1 MITYIKL
8 AWRNLWRNKKR
19 TLISAASVF
28 FAVILSLIMRSMQ
41 KGYYDYMI
49 DSSVRLYTGHIQ
61 VHGKDFWEKRSLEES
76 MYYDEDLIQRL
87 KENKNIFEIIPRLET
102 YSLIS
107 FGKISKVVQVN
118 GISPEV
124 ENNITRLKEKMVEGS
139 YLEDNS
145 EGILIAEGL
154 SKLLG
159 VDIGDS
165 VVLYG
170 QGLHGITAAAVVPV
184 IGIAKFAIPD
194 QNKSFTYLSLR
205 YSQELFSAYDRIT
218 SLSILLNDADKIES
232 TKALLKNYFDGSH
245 EIMDWAE
252 LSPELVQS
260 IQIDNASGIIMLG
273 ILYVV
278 IAFGIFGTIVM
289 MTAERIKEFGILI
302 SIGMKKRK
310 LALVTTLET
319 IFISFI
325 GVAAGAL
332 ISIPILL
339 YLEKHPIPLTGETAD
354 AILAWGFEP
363 IIPFAFYPGMYF
375 AQMWT
380 VLAIAFVS
388 ALYPIN
394 FIRKLK
400 PSTALRG

>member
-19 TLISAASVF
+19 TFISAASVF

-76 MYYDEDLIQRL
+76 MYYDEALIQRL

-107 FGKISKVVQVN
+107 FGKVSKVVQVN

-124 ENNITRLKEKMVEGS
+124 ENNITRLKEKIVEGS

-154 SKLLG
+154 SKLIG

-184 IGIAKFAIPD
+184 IGIVKFAIPD

-232 TKALLKNYFDGSH
+232 TKSSLKNYFDDSH

-354 AILAWGFEP
+354 AILAWGFDP

>member
-76 MYYDEDLIQRL
+76 MYYDENLIQRL

-107 FGKISKVVQVN
+107 FGKVSKVVQVN

-124 ENNITRLKEKMVEGS
+124 ENNITRLKEKIVEGS

-159 VDIGDS
+159 VGVGDS

-170 QGLHGITAAAVVPV
+170 QGLHGIT
-184 IGIAKFAIPD
+184 
-194 QNKSFTYLSLR
+194 
-205 YSQELFSAYDRIT
+205 
-218 SLSILLNDADKIES
+218 
-232 TKALLKNYFDGSH
+232 
-245 EIMDWAE
+245 
-252 LSPELVQS
+252 
-260 IQIDNASGIIMLG
+260 
-273 ILYVV
+273 
-278 IAFGIFGTIVM
+278 
-289 MTAERIKEFGILI
+289 
-302 SIGMKKRK
+302 
-310 LALVTTLET
+310 
-319 IFISFI
+319 
-325 GVAAGAL
+325 
-332 ISIPILL
+332 
-339 YLEKHPIPLTGETAD
+339 
-354 AILAWGFEP
+354 
-363 IIPFAFYPGMYF
+363 
-375 AQMWT
+375 
-380 VLAIAFVS
+380 
-388 ALYPIN
+388 
-394 FIRKLK
+394 
-400 PSTALRG
+400 

>member
-61 VHGKDFWEKRSLEES
+61 VHGKNFWEKRSLEES

-139 YLEDNS
+139 YLENNS

-154 SKLLG
+154 SKMLG
-159 VDIGDS
+159 VGVGDS

-184 IGIAKFAIPD
+184 IGIVKFAIPD

-205 YSQELFSAYDRIT
+205 YSQDLFSAYDRIT

-232 TKALLKNYFDGSH
+232 VKASLKNYFDDSH

-278 IAFGIFGTIVM
+278 IAFGIFGTIMM
-289 MTAERIKEFGILI
+289 MTAERVKEFGILI
-302 SIGMKKRK
+302 SIGMKKSK

-319 IFISFI
+319 IFVSFI

-354 AILAWGFEP
+354 AILAWGFDP
-363 IIPFAFYPGMYF
+363 IIPFAFYPGIYF
-375 AQMWT
+375 AQIWT

>member
-61 VHGKDFWEKRSLEES
+61 IHGKDFWEKRSLEES
-76 MYYDEDLIQRL
+76 IYFDETVIQKL
-87 KENKNIFEIIPRLET
+87 KKNKNISQIIPRLET
-102 YSLIS
+102 FSLIS
-107 FGKISKVVQVN
+107 SGKVSKVVQVN
-118 GISPEV
+118 GINPQIENDVTKLSEKIV
-124 ENNITRLKEKMVEGS
+124 EGNYLKE
-139 YLEDNS
+139 NS
-145 EGILIAEGL
+145 SGILIAEGL
-154 SKLLG
+154 AKLLG
-159 VDIGDS
+159 VNVGDS
-165 VVLYG
+165 VILYG
-170 QGLHGITAAAVVPV
+170 QGYHGVTAAAVIP
-184 IGIAKFAIPD
+184 IEGIVKFAIPD
-194 QNKSFTYLSLR
+194 QNKSFTYLALNN
-205 YSQELFSAYDRIT
+205 SQQFFSAYDRIT
-218 SLSILLNDADKIES
+218 SLSILLNDADEIES
-232 TKALLKNYFDGSH
+232 TKTFLKNYFDNSY

-260 IQIDNASGIIMLG
+260 IQVDNASGIIMLG

-278 IAFGIFGTIVM
+278 IAFGIFGTIMM
-289 MTAERIKEFGILI
+289 MTAERVKEFGILI
-302 SIGMKKRK
+302 SIGMKKGK
-310 LALVTTLET
+310 LAIVTILET

-339 YLEKHPIPLTGETAD
+339 YLVNHPIPLTGETAD
-354 AILAWGFEP
+354 AILAWGFDP

-375 AQMWT
+375 AQIWT

-388 ALYPIN
+388 ALYPVN

-400 PSTALRG
+400 PSVALRG

>member
-61 VHGKDFWEKRSLEES
+61 IHGKDFWEKRSLEES
-76 MYYDEDLIQRL
+76 MYFDETVIQKL
-87 KENKNIFEIIPRLET
+87 KKNKNISQIIPRLET
-102 YSLIS
+102 FSLIS
-107 FGKISKVVQVN
+107 SGKVSKVVQVN
-118 GISPEV
+118 GINPQIENDVTKLSEKIV
-124 ENNITRLKEKMVEGS
+124 EGNYLKE
-139 YLEDNS
+139 NS
-145 EGILIAEGL
+145 SGILISEGL
-154 SKLLG
+154 AKLLG
-159 VDIGDS
+159 INVGDS
-165 VVLYG
+165 VILYG
-170 QGLHGITAAAVVPV
+170 QGYHGVTAAAVIP
-184 IGIAKFAIPD
+184 IEGIVKFAIPE
-194 QNKSFTYLSLR
+194 QNKSFTYLALNN
-205 YSQELFSAYDRIT
+205 SQQLFSAYDRIT
-218 SLSILLNDADKIES
+218 SLSILLNDADEIES
-232 TKALLKNYFDGSH
+232 TKTFLKNYFNNSY

-260 IQIDNASGIIMLG
+260 IQVDNASGIIMLG

-278 IAFGIFGTIVM
+278 IAFGIFGTIMM
-289 MTAERIKEFGILI
+289 MTAERVKEFGILI
-302 SIGMKKRK
+302 SIGMKKGK
-310 LALVTTLET
+310 LAFVTILET

-339 YLEKHPIPLTGETAD
+339 YLVNHPIPLTGETAD

-375 AQMWT
+375 AQIWT

-388 ALYPIN
+388 ALYPVN

-400 PSTALRG
+400 PSVALRG

>member
-1 MITYIKL
+1 MKTYIKL

-41 KGYYDYMI
+41 TGSYDYII
-49 DSSVRLYTGHIQ
+49 DSSVKLYTGHIQ

-76 MYYDEDLIQRL
+76 MYYDPTVIKEL
-87 KENKNIFEIIPRLET
+87 KKNQKIVHIIPRLET

-107 FGKISKVVQVN
+107 FGKISRVVQVT
-118 GISPEV
+118 GIDPEV
-124 ENNITRLKEKMVEGS
+124 ENEVTSLGS
-139 YLEDNS
+139 KVIAGKFLDDNS
-145 EGILIAEGL
+145 NGILIGEGL
-154 SKLLG
+154 ARLLN
-159 VDIGDS
+159 VQVGDS

-170 QGLHGITAAAVVPV
+170 QGLYGITAAALVPV
-184 IGIAKFAIPD
+184 EGIVKFAIPE
-194 QNKSFTYLSLR
+194 QNKSFTYMSLSFAQQHL
-205 YSQELFSAYDRIT
+205 SAYDRIT
-218 SLSILLNDADKIES
+218 TLSFLLRKTNDIDEVKS
-232 TKALLKNYFDGSH
+232 YLKKYFDDSH

-252 LSPELVQS
+252 LSPELVQY
-260 IQIDNASGIIMLG
+260 IQVDNASGIIMLG

-289 MTAERIKEFGILI
+289 MTAERIREFGILI
-302 SIGMKKRK
+302 SIGMNKWK

-325 GVAAGAL
+325 GVAAGA
-332 ISIPILL
+332 ITSIPILI
-339 YLEKHPIPLTGETAD
+339 YLAENPIPLSGQTAE
-354 AILAWGFEP
+354 AMLEWGFDP
-363 IIPFAFYPGMYF
+363 ILPFAFYPGMYF
-375 AQMWT
+375 AQIWT
-380 VLAIAFVS
+380 VLAIAAVS

-400 PSTALRG
+400 PVEALRG